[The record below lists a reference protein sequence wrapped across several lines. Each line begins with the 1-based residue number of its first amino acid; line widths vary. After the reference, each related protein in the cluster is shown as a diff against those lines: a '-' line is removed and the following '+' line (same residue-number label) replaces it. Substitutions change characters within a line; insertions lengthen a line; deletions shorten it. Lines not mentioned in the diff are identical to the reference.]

1 MQNPLFLLRFWLIN
15 VPVPL
20 NLKGEVAAPKFL
32 TAHSFAREK
41 RKEKETFK
49 KPHTASL
56 QAPGTLNYFRQF
68 PTSQPQ
74 FSSRRICTLPL
85 VFQTPTRITT
95 KTQLFT
101 DHGGPKNAQVIAPS
115 ILLSDFS
122 LLIINSLHYKTS
134 SSRLGLSFSSIVYQH
149 LGPSCPVFI
158 LNTCHYSSELLSG
171 IYS

>member
-1 MQNPLFLLRFWLIN
+1 M
-15 VPVPL
+15 PVPL
-20 NLKGEVAAPKFL
+20 NLKKGSGRTQML
-32 TAHSFAREK
+32 TAHFFAREK

-101 DHGGPKNAQVIAPS
+101 DHGGPKNAQVIAHS

-122 LLIINSLHYKTS
+122 LLIISSLHYKTS
-134 SSRLGLSFSSIVYQH
+134 SSRLGLSFSSITYQH

-158 LNTCHYSSELLSG
+158 LNTCHNSSELLSG